1 MIDTR
6 NSMSRFLSEYFPK
19 QHPLRRSYKVK
30 SVLSKSFVILMV
42 LAVIVAALPS
52 AFAQDA
58 SSFRK
63 TFELTVPA
71 TEGAFAGVDPSGQ
84 TVTWWHNHSGA
95 REERLAELIAEF
107 NSSNP
112 WGITVEATNQG
123 SYDDIYGKIIA
134 GLTSGELPNLVVAY
148 QNQALAYKAGGGIV
162 DLNPFVT
169 DPAVGLNEAEQA
181 DFIPAFFTQDIAPDG
196 VRIGFPPNRSA
207 EVMYYNRSAL
217 AELGYDA
224 PPTNWE
230 QFREMACAF
239 TENGWSGYEGDDA
252 IGYSVRTDASNVAA
266 LTYGLGA
273 DIFDA
278 ETNTYTYNNEATI
291 TALTF
296 MQSLVADGCANL
308 IAENFADQ
316 NDFAAGKNLFYMG
329 STSGLPFV
337 ASAIQEGG
345 VELDWGITFIPYGET
360 PAVDIYGASV
370 SLIAGSSTPEAQ
382 LATWLFVRWFT
393 EAEQQAVWAAA
404 SNYFPVR
411 ISTAENLGEVFTAT
425 PQYEES
431 FNLLLE
437 GQGFVEPATAGYDVV
452 RDNVQAT
459 FQSIL
464 VEGVDVQAALEALDI
479 AANEIEAS
487 FQ

>member
-1 MIDTR
+1 M
-6 NSMSRFLSEYFPK
+6 
-19 QHPLRRSYKVK
+19 K
-30 SVLSKSFVILMV
+30 SVLSKSFVLLIV
-42 LAVIVAALPS
+42 LAVLVAVLPS
-52 AFAQDA
+52 AAAQD
-58 SSFRK
+58 SSAFRK

-71 TEGAFAGVDPSGQ
+71 TDGAFAGVDPSGQ
-84 TVTWWHNHSGA
+84 TVTWWHNHSNA
-95 REERLAELIAEF
+95 REERVNELVAEF
-107 NSSNP
+107 NANNP
-112 WGITVEATNQG
+112 WGITVEASNQG

-162 DLNPFVT
+162 DLNPYVT
-169 DPAVGLNEAEQA
+169 DPTVGLNEAEVA

-207 EVMYYNRSAL
+207 EVLYYNRSAL

-224 PPTNWE
+224 PPANWDE
-230 QFREMACAF
+230 FREMACAF
-239 TENGWSGYEGDDA
+239 TAGGWSGYTGDA
-252 IGYSVRTDASNVAA
+252 PMGYSVRTDASNVAA
-266 LTYGLGA
+266 LTYALGA

-329 STSGLPFV
+329 STSGIPFI
-337 ASAIQEGG
+337 ASAIQESG
-345 VELDWGITFIPYGET
+345 VALDWGVTFIPYGET

-370 SLIAGSSTPEAQ
+370 SIIAGSSTPEQQ

-393 EAEQQAVWAAA
+393 EADQQASWAAA

-411 ISTAENLGEVFTAT
+411 ISTAQNLGDVFAES
-425 PQYEES
+425 PQFEEA
-431 FNLLLE
+431 FNLLVD

-452 RDNVQAT
+452 RDNVAAA

-464 VEGVDVQAALEALDI
+464 VEGVDVQATLEALDT